1 MNTENS
7 QPTADVSY
15 LMGLLSEMDGAA
27 NHDALIEFEEVKPEE
42 IEHAVAAGLVEL
54 FEENGERGVRV
65 TSRGADLYD
74 IS

>member
-15 LMGLLSEMDGAA
+15 LMGVLADLDGTA
-27 NHDALIEFEEVKPEE
+27 NRDALVEIEEVKPEE

-74 IS
+74 IG